1 MARLLAVAVAVI
13 ALLPAAAHAE
23 PAPFGHT
30 CTPAN
35 GVRFCPTTDLASR
48 PASFDGTPID
58 VDVTL
63 PATGDGPF
71 PTILLLHGLGQDKTA
86 FEKLGGA
93 EPGYTNWAFARQG
106 YAVVTPTARG
116 YGNSCGK
123 PSAGS
128 PGCEQ
133 GFTRLGDMR
142 YEVRDFQTLVGQL
155 VDQGI
160 VDARHIGATGIS
172 YGGGFSTM

>member
-1 MARLLAVAVAVI
+1 MGRLLAVAVAVV

-35 GVRFCPTTDLASR
+35 GVRFCPTTDLARR

-63 PATGDGPF
+63 PAEGDGPF
-71 PTILLLHGLGQDKTA
+71 PTILLLHGLGGSKTS
-86 FEKLGGA
+86 FEGTG
-93 EPGYTNWAFARQG
+93 EPGYTNWFFAQHG

-116 YGNSCGK
+116 FGGSCG
-123 PSAGS
+123 PSS
-128 PGCEQ
+128 KDTPGCAE
-133 GFTRLGDMR
+133 GWTRLGDMR
-142 YEVRDFQTLVGQL
+142 YEVRDFQTLLGQL
-155 VDQGI
+155 VDEGI
-160 VDARHIGATGIS
+160 VKPGAIASTGIS
-172 YGGGFSTM
+172 YGGGFST

>member
-35 GVRFCPTTDLASR
+35 GVRFCPTPDLASR
-48 PASFDGTPID
+48 PTSFDGTPID

-71 PTILLLHGLGQDKTA
+71 PTVLLLHGLGGSKTS
-86 FEKLGGA
+86 FESTSSK
-93 EPGYTNWAFARQG
+93 ENYTNWFFAQ
-106 YAVVTPTARG
+106 
-116 YGNSCGK
+116 
-123 PSAGS
+123 
-128 PGCEQ
+128 Q
-133 GFTRLGDMR
+133 
-142 YEVRDFQTLVGQL
+142 
-155 VDQGI
+155 
-160 VDARHIGATGIS
+160 
-172 YGGGFSTM
+172 

>member
-35 GVRFCPTTDLASR
+35 GVRFCPTPDLASR

-71 PTILLLHGLGQDKTA
+71 PTILLLHGLGQTKTS
-86 FEKLGGA
+86 FEGA
-93 EPGYTNWAFARQG
+93 AGDPLYNNEYFAQQG
-106 YAVVTPTARG
+106 FAVLTPTARG
-116 YGNSCGK
+116 FGASCGTVE
-123 PSAGS
+123 SRTA
-128 PGCEQ
+128 GCEA
-133 GFTRLGDMR
+133 G
-142 YEVRDFQTLVGQL
+142 
-155 VDQGI
+155 
-160 VDARHIGATGIS
+160 
-172 YGGGFSTM
+172 